1 MQNPSAES
9 RSMYACFGN
18 TYKTYANGRGLP
30 ARYDWTA
37 PATKS
42 GFHLPDGPMVQGPK
56 FRVGELAGEPVE
68 LKNGEVFEF
77 GVLDL

>member
-1 MQNPSAES
+1 MSLCRRYQVWVPP
-9 RSMYACFGN
+9 
-18 TYKTYANGRGLP
+18 AN
-30 ARYDWTA
+30 
-37 PATKS
+37 
-42 GFHLPDGPMVQGPK
+42 GPMVQGPK